1 MPSHHGASP
10 GKEIEKEGRV
20 GGRQEGGTL
29 RQEEASAQEGRIKGE
44 SRSLANSKKYSRVS
58 RK

>member
-1 MPSHHGASP
+1 M
-10 GKEIEKEGRV
+10 

>member
-1 MPSHHGASP
+1 M
-10 GKEIEKEGRV
+10 

-29 RQEEASAQEGRIKGE
+29 RQEEAGTQEGREK

-58 RK
+58 RKRGLMSRHYEVSM